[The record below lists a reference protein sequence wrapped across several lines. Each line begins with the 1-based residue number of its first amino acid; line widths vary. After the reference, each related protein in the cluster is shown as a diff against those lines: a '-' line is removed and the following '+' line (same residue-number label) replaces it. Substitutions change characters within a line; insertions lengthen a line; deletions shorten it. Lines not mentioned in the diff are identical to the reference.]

1 MQRGEIMSQRTS
13 KTWKSALLLWPCL
26 TFAPLFVTVARA
38 DTPDEQWTFASG
50 LYDQKLWGLAAQN
63 LQKFLAANPKDAH
76 AKLAAYQLA
85 AALYR
90 AGDAKGNVDYT
101 AAAKAYQDA
110 LANYPDEKLGV
121 PARFELA
128 DAQYNLKQYAPAITN
143 FTQFLS
149 ASDTPAKQKASGAS
163 DEQRALALYS
173 VGESQLALK
182 KAALAKAA
190 YQQVLQDYP
199 NSAPAPYAQ
208 LAIGVLEEDAGQL
221 QNAKAAYDVVAA
233 KYGKSEVAGEAR
245 LRAANATLN
254 LGRFDEAATAFQNAL
269 NDSNAAQWK
278 AESQIGLADALFGAK
293 KWAAAGAAYNAALQV
308 LAADDERRAGLQ
320 MRAGDSAFNAKEYEK
335 AQTSYAN
342 LAQNTTP
349 NVAENA
355 LYFRGKSLYELGRND
370 EAAKQF
376 EALLQRFPKS
386 DKAPRAALLLGDVY
400 AQNKDATRA
409 ATAYRVVLT
418 QYPQSDAAKDAKAAL
433 VDLAA
438 GVVKSGAGDGKSSA
452 ELSKVL
458 SSLPPG
464 VAGDAQLRLAQAAY
478 GREDWTQA
486 STLATAALAG
496 KPNDATAE
504 NALFLLASSQYN
516 AGKSADAAATF
527 KRQLAAHPKGAL
539 AGEAQVRLAWS
550 LLDLKKWDEAE
561 TSARAAG
568 TTLDAAKDAAL
579 PLKQQARLAL
589 AQALWGAGKNAPAA
603 TVFGELATS
612 KDADIALQST
622 YGAAMTLEVQQQ
634 WAPSAAQWARYAE
647 MSDAGDK
654 RADAYLHQ
662 GLALAKA
669 KNGAQ
674 ALAAFD
680 RALAADP
687 NGEKGA
693 RALLESAWAAH
704 DLKQKEQETQR
715 WQKLAA
721 LDSPY
726 AATALLQQ
734 GQMAFDAKKW
744 PEAAISYRAVLD
756 KFPNSREA
764 PLAAYQLGSSLYNAE
779 KWAEA
784 AMAFER
790 AAQTPDNTASA
801 EQKDAAVEALF
812 WSGESLRRAGD
823 ENAAANSYRKFIA
836 SIALRP
842 QIGAAQWLPQARLGL
857 GRALNAKQQWAEA
870 ATVLRAA
877 LDGGQAAPEVA
888 AEANFLLAQNLAAQN
903 KPQEAATQALKVTTL
918 YPNSA
923 WAAEAAWI
931 AATSIEKGGNKTAAL
946 ELYRA
951 LAKRAG
957 GGEWAVKAKEK
968 LQDSGG

>member
-1 MQRGEIMSQRTS
+1 MSQRTS
-13 KTWKSALLLWPCL
+13 KNWKPALLLWPCL
-26 TFAPLFVTVARA
+26 TFAPSLTTITAACA

-63 LQKFLAANPKDAH
+63 LQKFLAANPQDAH
-76 AKLAAYQLA
+76 AKLAAYQLG

-90 AGDAKGNVDYT
+90 AADAKGNVDY
-101 AAAKAYQDA
+101 AAATKAYQNA

-128 DAQYNLKQYAPAITN
+128 DAQFNLQQYAPAITN
-143 FTQFLS
+143 YTQFLS
-149 ASDTPAKQKASGAS
+149 ASDTPAKLKASGAS

-182 KAALAKAA
+182 KAAPAKAA

-208 LAIGVLEEDAGQL
+208 LAIGVLEEDGGQL
-221 QNAKAAYDVVAA
+221 QSAKAAYDAVAT

-269 NDSNAAQWK
+269 NDPNAAQWK

-293 KWAAAGAAYNAALQV
+293 KWTESGAAYNAALQV
-308 LAADDERRAGLQ
+308 LAADDGRRAGLQ
-320 MRAGDSAFNAKEYEK
+320 MRAGDSAFNAKDYEK
-335 AQTSYAN
+335 AQTAYAS
-342 LAQNTTP
+342 LGQNATP

-355 LYFRGKSLYELGRND
+355 LYFRGKALFELGRND

-418 QYPQSDAAKDAKAAL
+418 QYPQSEAANDAKTAL

-438 GVVKSGAGDGKSSA
+438 GVAKSGTGDGKSGA

-478 GREDWTQA
+478 EREDWAQA

-504 NALFLLASSQYN
+504 NALFLLASAQYN
-516 AGKSADAAATF
+516 AGKSADATATF
-527 KRQLAAHPKGAL
+527 LRQLAAHPKGAL

-550 LLDLKKWDEAE
+550 LIDLKKWDEAE
-561 TSARAAG
+561 TAARAAG
-568 TTLDAAKDAAL
+568 TTLDAAKDAV

-589 AQALWGAGKNAPAA
+589 AQALWGAGKNAPAS
-603 TVFGELATS
+603 TVFSELTTS

-622 YGAAMTLEVQQQ
+622 YGAAMTLEAQQQ
-634 WAPSAAQWARYAE
+634 WSPSAAQWARYAE
-647 MSDAGDK
+647 MSEAGDK
-654 RADAYLHQ
+654 RVDAYLHQ
-662 GLALAKA
+662 GLSLAKA

-680 RALAADP
+680 RAMAADP

-704 DLKQKEQETQR
+704 DLGQKEQETQR

-744 PEAAISYRAVLD
+744 PEAATSYRAVLD
-756 KFPNSREA
+756 KFPQSREA
-764 PLAAYQLGSSLYNAE
+764 PLAAYQLGSSLYNSE

-784 AMAFER
+784 STAFER
-790 AAQTPDNTASA
+790 AAQTPDAKASD
-801 EQKDAAVEALF
+801 EQKDAAMEAVF
-812 WSGESLRRAGD
+812 WSGESQRRAGD
-823 ENAAANSYRKFIA
+823 QNAAASSYRKFIA
-836 SIALRP
+836 AIALRP

-857 GRALNAKQQWAEA
+857 GRALNAKQQWDEA

-877 LDGGQAAPEVA
+877 LESEKVTPEVA

-931 AATSIEKGGNKTAAL
+931 AATSIEKAGNKSAAL

-951 LAKRAG
+951 LSQRADS
-957 GGEWAVKAKEK
+957 GEWANKAKEK
-968 LQDSGG
+968 LQDLGG